1 MVIAVGAIG
10 TALLCLAARVY
21 VSQLAYVAAILP
33 AAVVISVLPNIW
45 AHPAQ
50 HTVVDP
56 LLLMFTTM
64 TFIAGATVAAAG
76 RYVALMSARRRD
88 ASVGKSGIS
97 SPNRQAEN

>member
-45 AHPAQ
+45 AHPAP

-64 TFIAGATVAAAG
+64 TFIA
-76 RYVALMSARRRD
+76 RDRRRR
-88 ASVGKSGIS
+88 GPLRS
-97 SPNRQAEN
+97 SHVRTAT